1 MVGGENV
8 MKTEEFPDQSTRP
21 DMKENVYTINKE
33 RLLSTINTSA
43 NYGTLPNGGLSRLAL
58 SEDDQKM
65 RDVFMEW
72 MKDCSLDIRIDDAG
86 NMYGRRP
93 GKNRD
98 ASPVVIGSHLDTQ
111 RIGGK
116 YDGVLGVM
124 GALEVV
130 RTLNDYGIETERPIE
145 IVNFTNEE
153 GARFLPSMLGSGIAA
168 NAITQEEV
176 VKIVDKDHIKFI
188 DELEKIGYKG
198 AAENRP
204 KDLYCYF
211 ELHIEQGP
219 VLEANNQ
226 SIGAVTG
233 IQGISALE
241 VVVTGRTSHAGTTP
255 MENRKDAMLSAAKM
269 IQEVYKSYEKFSGSL
284 ITIGQIQS
292 LPNVTN
298 SIAERVVF
306 SIDIRHPEDAVRKLL
321 TMELKEK
328 LSTMA
333 LIDSVGIHIK
343 DLMEVKSEIFSADI
357 ISEIQSAADKLGLTS
372 MKLIA
377 GAGHDAK
384 YMNQMAPTGMI
395 FIPSIGGVSHCEE
408 EFSTDEDIE
417 KGVQVLLELALRFAN
432 RKDRLQR

>member
-1 MVGGENV
+1 VV
-8 MKTEEFPDQSTRP
+8 KTEKVPDHSIRP
-21 DMKENVYTINKE
+21 DTRKNLYKINKK

-43 NYGTLPNGGLSRLAL
+43 NYGTLPNGGLCRLAL
-58 SEDDQKM
+58 SEEDRKI
-65 RDVFMEW
+65 RDLFREW
-72 MKDCSLDIRIDDAG
+72 MKECRLDIRIDDAG

-93 GKNRD
+93 GKNPD
-98 ASPVVIGSHLDTQ
+98 TPPVVLGSHLDTQ

-116 YDGVLGVM
+116 YDGILGVM
-124 GALEVV
+124 GALEVI

-153 GARFLPSMLGSGIAA
+153 GARFIPSMLGSGIVA

-176 VKIVDKDHIKFI
+176 EKIADKENFKFVE
-188 DELEKIGYKG
+188 ELEKISYKG
-198 AAENRP
+198 SAENRL
-204 KDLYCYF
+204 KELYCYF

-219 VLEANNQ
+219 VLEANSL

-233 IQGISALE
+233 IQGISTLE
-241 VVVTGRTSHAGTTP
+241 VVITGRTSHAGTTP
-255 MENRKDAMLSAAKM
+255 MENRNDAMLSAAKM
-269 IQEVYKSYEKFSGSL
+269 IQEIYKSYERYPGSL

-298 SIAERVVF
+298 SVAKQVVF
-306 SIDIRHPEDAVRKLL
+306 SIDIRHPEDSIRKLI
-321 TMELKEK
+321 TMDLKEK
-328 LSTMA
+328 LSIMA
-333 LIDSVGIHIK
+333 LIDHVDLHIK
-343 DLMEVKSEIFSADI
+343 DLMDVKAEKFSTDI
-357 ISEIQSAADKLGLTS
+357 ISEIQSAADKLGYSS

-384 YMNQMAPTGMI
+384 FMNQMAPTGMI

-408 EFSTDEDIE
+408 EFSTSEDIE

-432 RKDRLQR
+432 RKDRIQR